1 MRRQDKQ
8 LVIQNIEIYNYW
20 KSRLINMALSQ
31 FEWHGLPE
39 TCDPWYFERTL
50 LFNGSAAVYEVKG
63 SEDIWLSTAYVFD
76 CRKGNAFTVY
86 GYPTS
91 IRGMGYNAT
100 NIETDEFEV
109 LYDNR
114 NHDSLMWMIDLYAKK
129 LWEADMTF
137 RSNLKQQNT
146 PYIVATTKNES
157 LSFTNFFNRIFGF
170 EPVIQVK
177 NTSNIDEAVKVFD
190 LKKEFIG
197 NELLDTLKSIWNEAC
212 KMLGITG
219 ETTKKERLLD
229 DEIQMNRMQDTI
241 TMSSRLLNRVEF
253 ANKINKRWGWNV
265 SVNMVAADTEF
276 LPYVDPYFDMDGS
289 SGTKPTPT
297 KVTDNDKEE

>member
-20 KSRLINMALSQ
+20 KSRLIAMALSQ
-31 FEWHGLPE
+31 FEWHGLPDI
-39 TCDPWYFERTL
+39 CDPWYFEKML
-50 LFNGSAAVYEVKG
+50 LFNGTAALYKVKG
-63 SEDIWLSTAYVFD
+63 SDDLWLTTAYVFD
-76 CRKGNAFTVY
+76 NKFLNAFTVY

-91 IRGMGYNAT
+91 IRGVGYNAQ
-100 NIETDEFEV
+100 NIQTDEFEV

-114 NHDSLMWMIDLYAKK
+114 NHHSLMWMIDLYAKE
-129 LWEADMTF
+129 LWEIEMTF

-177 NTSNIDEAVKVFD
+177 NTSNIEEAVKVFD
-190 LKKEFIG
+190 LKKEYLG
-197 NELLDTLKSIWNEAC
+197 NELLDALKTKWNEAC
-212 KMLGITG
+212 RMLGITG

-229 DEIQMNRMQDTI
+229 GEIQMNRMQDTI
-241 TMSSRLLNRVEF
+241 TMSSRLLNRIEF
-253 ANKINKRWGWNV
+253 CNKVNKRFGMDI
-265 SVNMVAADTEF
+265 SVNLVSADTEF
-276 LPYVDPYFDMDGS
+276 LPYVDPYFDQDGDSDKPS
-289 SGTKPTPT
+289 STK
-297 KVTDNDKEE
+297 KEKEDETNG

>member
-20 KSRLINMALSQ
+20 RSRLINMALSQ
-31 FEWHGLPE
+31 FEWHGLPD

-50 LFNGSAAVYEVKG
+50 LFNGSASVYKVAG
-63 SEDIWLSTAYVFD
+63 SDDIWLSTAYVFD
-76 CRKGNAFTVY
+76 NKKGNAFTVY

-91 IRGMGYNAT
+91 IRGIGYNSA
-100 NIETDEFEV
+100 NIETDDFEV
-109 LYDNR
+109 LFDNR
-114 NHDSLMWMIDLYAKK
+114 NHDSLIWMIDLYAKK
-129 LWEADMTF
+129 LWETEMTF

-177 NTSNIDEAVKVFD
+177 NTSNIEEAVKVFD
-190 LKKEFIG
+190 LKKEYIG

-229 DEIQMNRMQDTI
+229 GEIQMNRMQDTI

-253 ANKINKRWGWNV
+253 TNKINERWGWDV
-265 SVNMVAADTEF
+265 SVNLVAADTEF

-289 SGTKPTPT
+289 SETTTPT
-297 KVTDNDKEE
+297 KKEKEDESNG

>member
-1 MRRQDKQ
+1 MRKQDKQ
-8 LVIQNIEIYNYW
+8 LVIQNTEIYNYW
-20 KSRLINMALSQ
+20 RSRLVSMALSQ
-31 FEWHGLPE
+31 FEWHGLPD
-39 TCDPWYFERTL
+39 TCDPWYFEKIL
-50 LFNGSAAVYEVKG
+50 LFNGSAAVYKVKE
-63 SEDIWLSTAYVFD
+63 SDIFLSTAYVFD
-76 CRKGNAFTVY
+76 AKKGNAFTVY

-91 IRGMGYNAT
+91 ILGMGYNAA
-100 NIETDEFEV
+100 NIQTDEFEV

-114 NHDSLMWMIDLYAKK
+114 NHDNLTWMIDLYAKK
-129 LWEADMTF
+129 LWETEMTF

-190 LKKEFIG
+190 LKKEYIG

-212 KMLGITG
+212 HMLGITG

-229 DEIQMNRMQDTI
+229 GEIQMNRMQDTI

-253 ANKINKRWGWNV
+253 ANKINKRWGWDV
-265 SVNMVAADTEF
+265 TVNLVAADTEF
-276 LPYVDPYFDMDGS
+276 MPYVDPYFDMDGD
-289 SGTKPTPT
+289 SGGQPKST
-297 KVTDNDKEE
+297 VEKEEENDG

>member
-20 KSRLINMALSQ
+20 RSRLINMALSQ
-31 FEWHGLPE
+31 FEWHGLPD

-50 LFNGSAAVYEVKG
+50 LFNGSASVYKLAG
-63 SEDIWLSTAYVFD
+63 SDDIWLSTAYVFD
-76 CRKGNAFTVY
+76 NKKGNTFTVY

-91 IRGMGYNAT
+91 IRGIGCNTT
-100 NIETDEFEV
+100 NIETDDFEV

-114 NHDSLMWMIDLYAKK
+114 NHDNLMWMIDLYAKK
-129 LWEADMTF
+129 LWETEMTF

-146 PYIVATTKNES
+146 PYVVATTKNES

-177 NTSNIDEAVKVFD
+177 NTSNIEEAVKVFD
-190 LKKEFIG
+190 LKKEYIG

-229 DEIQMNRMQDTI
+229 GEIQMNRMQDTI

-253 ANKINKRWGWNV
+253 TNKINKRWGWDV
-265 SVNMVAADTEF
+265 SVNLVAADTEF

-289 SGTKPTPT
+289 TETTTSTK
-297 KVTDNDKEE
+297 KEKEDEANG